1 MRTAT
6 SQSEEIIV
14 TEQDVLLGRGGLTNR
29 HQGNIRYRDIIS
41 IHRQNYVRAPKTEKP
56 DVARRIVADIRSG
69 TCPGR
74 FLRKDEDGKWRAVS
88 DQEAAWKASQALRE
102 KSRWSS
108 MKQCNKQQQTSP
120 SAAGMTTVSKTT
132 KKCQALG
139 EGFGAAANMP
149 ERKKIKVEAPL
160 HFEPSPKP
168 QQRPANISTDLQHID
183 IPLLVNLGNTTQF
196 GTNCMSPAM
205 KNTNSS
211 DIFPKDEDVLFGRGG
226 RTNNHPGNK
235 RLRQI
240 INNYRDTYYRAKKL
254 DKPKLSKLIVKALRS
269 AIPPSRF
276 LRMNEETKLWEDVG
290 DKRAA
295 EKVSQ
300 RLREKER
307 GDEEGLLTNHE
318 GLFDVQGIRKYCVCH
333 CHTCVTCGYQKWL
346 AEMNKH
352 KKISVDRNGKMK
364 L

>member
-1 MRTAT
+1 M
-6 SQSEEIIV
+6 
-14 TEQDVLLGRGGLTNR
+14 LLGRGGLTNR

-41 IHRQNYVRAPKTEKP
+41 IHRQDYVRAPKTEKP
-56 DVARRIVADIRSG
+56 DVARRIVAAIRSG

-102 KSRWSS
+102 KSRWIS
-108 MKQCNKQQQTSP
+108 MKQCTKQQQTSP
-120 SAAGMTTVSKTT
+120 SAAGMTAVSKTT

-139 EGFGAAANMP
+139 EGFGAAVNMP

-160 HFEPSPKP
+160 HFEPTLKPK
-168 QQRPANISTDLQHID
+168 QQPANISTDLQHID
-183 IPLLVNLGNTTQF
+183 IPLDVNLGYTTQF
-196 GTNCMSPAM
+196 
-205 KNTNSS
+205 
-211 DIFPKDEDVLFGRGG
+211 KDEDVLFGRGG

-240 INNYRDTYYRAKKL
+240 VNKYRDTYCRAKKL

-352 KKISVDRNGKMK
+352 EKISMDRNGGM
-364 L
+364 